1 VNLTQE
7 DESKEPL
14 QPLYKIGSGMKVYN
28 SYPKTETKTKAEDKI
43 DLQLLAERFDRF
55 EEILKSLVN
64 FWQKREKEEILEQE
78 LASYLEYLYS

>member
-1 VNLTQE
+1 
-7 DESKEPL
+7 
-14 QPLYKIGSGMKVYN
+14 MKVYN
-28 SYPKTETKTKAEDKI
+28 SYPRTETKTKAKDKI
-43 DLQLLAERFDRF
+43 DLQLLAERFHRF